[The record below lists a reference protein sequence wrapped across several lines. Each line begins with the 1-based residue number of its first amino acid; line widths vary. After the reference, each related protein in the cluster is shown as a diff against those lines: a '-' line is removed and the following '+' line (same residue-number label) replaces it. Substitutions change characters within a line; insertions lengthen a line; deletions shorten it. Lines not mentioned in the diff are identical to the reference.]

1 MEILNYISYVLFAL
15 AILVNIIVQQS
26 NLSNQADTIGI
37 IFVLVI
43 SMVS

>member
-15 AILVNIIVQQS
+15 ATLVNIIVQQS